1 MSVQDIFW
9 NDGRFAVVLQ
19 VNVEDVAS
27 SAVDVTGHGETLAAG
42 HQQSDARI
50 AAAEAGWQGSSAAA
64 LAARLDAWMSGHAQ
78 GLQDAAIRFTSFE
91 EGRVQVMEA
100 VAADGDAAAPTAE

>member
-1 MSVQDIFW
+1 M
-9 NDGRFAVVLQ
+9 VLQ

-64 LAARLDAWMSGHAQ
+64 LAARLDAWAQTSSALLDRMSGHAQ